1 MKMFVENHEGKTI
14 GIDGD
19 RPAYRVLATSGFY
32 ADNDHLYPENHVIY
46 YDGEPNEEMEPL
58 TPSAEEKLNA
68 FLEKLEALGREVA
81 AKLGRAYS
89 GRPRNLDGALSLA
102 TAVQRAEMGL
112 MGVKHTESTVVES
125 ADKENTPE
133 VGTAN
138 AKRPRGRPRKDVE
151 AA

>member
-1 MKMFVENHEGKTI
+1 MKMYVENHEGKTI

-19 RPAYRVLATSGFY
+19 RPAYRVLAVSGFY

-46 YDGEPNEEMEPL
+46 YDGEPNEELEPL
-58 TPSAEEKLNA
+58 TPSAEENLTV

-81 AKLGRAYS
+81 AKLGRAYT

-112 MGVKHTESTVVES
+112 MGVKRSESTVVES
-125 ADKENTPE
+125 ADKESTPE
-133 VGTAN
+133 VGSAN
-138 AKRPRGRPRKDVE
+138 SKRPRGRPRKEVQ